1 MESVWII
8 LMQCI
13 LIGMFTLSA
22 SFKFLRTRSMVQHW
36 TEYRYPFWGMLAVA
50 GLETL
55 GIIMMISA
63 FWVPEYMIYAASLFA
78 VLMAG
83 AIHAHLVR
91 AKHKPIMAV
100 NAMLMLA
107 FSVILLI
114 RSG

>member
-1 MESVWII
+1 MEPIWII
-8 LMQCI
+8 LTRYI

-50 GLETL
+50 GLETA
-55 GIIMMISA
+55 GIVLMISA
-63 FWVPEYMIYAASLFA
+63 FWVPENTIYAASLFT

-100 NAMLMLA
+100 NAMLMLTL
-107 FSVILLI
+107 SVILLI
-114 RSG
+114 Q